1 MNDYELN
8 ELNELAGAGKKSL
21 AISIRKIR
29 NNNNNAQPKFM
40 KFVRSTS
47 GRLLPSGR
55 KKFVVKKNICVIRG

>member
-29 NNNNNAQPKFM
+29 NNNNNAQPKFV
-40 KFVRSTS
+40 KFV
-47 GRLLPSGR
+47 
-55 KKFVVKKNICVIRG
+55 KFVVKKKYLCNSWLKKNICVYPNVL